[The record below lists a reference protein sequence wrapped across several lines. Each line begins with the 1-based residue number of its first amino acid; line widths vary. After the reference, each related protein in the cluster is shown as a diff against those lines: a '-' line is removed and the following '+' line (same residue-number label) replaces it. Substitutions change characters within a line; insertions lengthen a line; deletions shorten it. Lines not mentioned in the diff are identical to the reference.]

1 MRAASSRPALPFI
14 TFVLALGVSGCGS
27 VHWHKPGAGSTDV
40 ANELE
45 ACRKE
50 AQARFGAAALGGMMS
65 PTDPRFGPTGPSQAD
80 LRMQES
86 QATGTCMRG
95 KGYVLVPDEK

>member
-1 MRAASSRPALPFI
+1 MRAAASRPALPFL
-14 TFVLALGVSGCGS
+14 TFILALGLSGCTGM
-27 VHWHKPGAGSTDV
+27 HWQKPDASSTDV
-40 ANELE
+40 ANQLE

-50 AQARFGAAALGGMMS
+50 AQARYGAAATLGMMS

-80 LRMQES
+80 VRMQES

-95 KGYVLVPDEK
+95 KGYVLVPDAK